1 MAQHARF
8 HYSSL
13 DELKADIAK
22 LGVDIPVSANTAVLG
37 QPIKIGNKMVPNR
50 LAINPME
57 GCDGTADGRPGEL
70 TRRRYR
76 RFAEG
81 GAGLLWFEAT
91 AVVDEGRA
99 NPRQL
104 SITEDNAGDFAT
116 MLAES
121 LIATKAAGFDRPYTV
136 LQLTHSGRYSN
147 PGGSGPTPK
156 VAARNPHL
164 DTRFPSVY
172 VMTDEDLER
181 LEDRY
186 VAAAVLAADA
196 GFDAVDIKNCHG
208 YLLVELLSAHTR
220 EGRYGGAFENRTRMV
235 CNIVDK
241 IKAKLGDKLAVAVRL
256 GVFDE
261 VPYPYGW
268 GVDKEDHHKPD
279 FSEPARLLKLLRAK
293 GAELFNISMGS
304 PYYNPHLTRP
314 YDVGPYLPPKHPLE
328 GVEMMLKAVRTLQAA
343 VPDAAFMGV
352 GLTWLRHFAPYVA
365 AGCIEQGWFNMA
377 GFGRQA
383 FAYPGFAGDLL
394 QKGAFDPAKTCL
406 ACSKCTVIMRDGGCT
421 GCVPRDAAV
430 YVPIYKQG
438 REGKAPAESDRVA
451 EHL

>member
-8 HYSSL
+8 RYAGL
-13 DELKADIAK
+13 DELKADIAR
-22 LGVDIPVSANTAVLG
+22 LGVNVPVSANIEVLG
-37 QPIKIGNKMVPNR
+37 KPINIGKNTVPNR

-81 GAGLLWFEAT
+81 GAGLLWYEAT

-104 SITEDNAGDFAT
+104 SINSGTAGDLAA

-121 LIATKAAGFDRPYTV
+121 LAAAKEAGCDRPYTV

-147 PGGSGPTPK
+147 PGGGPAPR
-156 VAARNPHL
+156 VAAANPYL
-164 DTRFPSVY
+164 DGRFSSVY

-186 VAAAVLAADA
+186 VAAAVMAADA
-196 GFDAVDIKNCHG
+196 GFDAVDVKSCHG
-208 YLLVELLSAHTR
+208 YLLAELLSAHTR
-220 EGRYGGAFENRTRMV
+220 EGRYGGSFENRTRMV
-235 CNIVDK
+235 SNIVDK
-241 IKAKLGDKLAVAVRL
+241 IKSKLGDRLSIAVRL
-256 GVFDE
+256 GVYDQL
-261 VPYPYGW
+261 PYPYGW
-268 GVDKEDHHKPD
+268 GVDKEDHYKPD
-279 FSEPARLLKLLRAK
+279 FSEPARLLTLLREK
-293 GAELFNISMGS
+293 GVELFNISMGS

-328 GVEMMLKAVRTLQAA
+328 GVELMLGAVRTLQAA
-343 VPDAAFMGV
+343 VPGAAFMGV
-352 GLTWLRHFAPYVA
+352 GLSWLRHLAPYVA
-365 AGCIEQGWFNMA
+365 AGCIEQGWFNLA

-394 QKGAFDPAKTCL
+394 KKGAFDQAKTCL

-430 YVPIYKQG
+430 YGPIYQKG
-438 REGKAPAESDRVA
+438 REGKAAAESDRVA